1 MGSRD
6 EFIKKYANADVNGRM
21 EIILKNYPR
30 FMQMVDGYE
39 QCLSII
45 IRTEREYNRS
55 KKNGDLGVRV
65 QTSGVSDPTAKQAIE
80 NVMIQEAIRAG
91 DIETAL
97 KDTDDYER
105 HAVEIKTLVNM
116 REDYQILSNQFLFLA
131 DDEGKLFSDYICK
144 RRSVPVIAEDEGVAY
159 ETMRWRLKGIRKL
172 VKKNASEFLNC
183 KYKYGLV

>member
-1 MGSRD
+1 
-6 EFIKKYANADVNGRM
+6 
-21 EIILKNYPR
+21 
-30 FMQMVDGYE
+30 
-39 QCLSII
+39 
-45 IRTEREYNRS
+45 
-55 KKNGDLGVRV
+55 
-65 QTSGVSDPTAKQAIE
+65 
-80 NVMIQEAIRAG
+80 
-91 DIETAL
+91 
-97 KDTDDYER
+97 
-105 HAVEIKTLVNM
+105 M